1 MCKYNIPNV
10 VFIGAK
16 DTGKSTTINNLWGNP
31 HNKQS
36 FIVSE
41 YIEGRGQV
49 DYQVVE
55 LPYIPF
61 TLKEE
66 TENWQ
71 LSNKDILKTAD
82 VIVFVVSVS
91 DITINKRAN
100 LLSELRSKG
109 FVKDSATFV
118 LAISGIEEYVNIEEL
133 NNTYTISLEDVSSL
147 FYVRDL
153 FFNEFSRYI
162 GNLIFSIDKAIPYSY
177 RAMWQLTNIKNAI
190 VEGVIKRHNE
200 IVFDEL
206 LPTVVFIG
214 KTGCGKSSTINTLCG
229 TDLPVDG
236 AVACTKFP
244 IVIKKVITI
253 GDKTIEINV
262 VDLPGIA
269 ESLEAN
275 ILYEDY
281 YATYIK
287 PASVV
292 VCLSQANTRAYT
304 QDEEFYKKMIETGLI
319 TKNTNLILG
328 INKIDL
334 LFKSEENI
342 SGIDL
347 STITDKDPLIVDKIN
362 DYYNNVFANI
372 FSDFENVKIDSVVVY
387 SNMQRWNLETLKKH
401 IFNFLN
407 H

>member
-1 MCKYNIPNV
+1 MCNYNIPNV

-16 DTGKSTTINNLWGNP
+16 DTGKSTTINNLWENS
-31 HNKQS
+31 HNKQP

-49 DYQVVE
+49 DYKVVE

-91 DITINKRAN
+91 DITINRRAH
-100 LLSELRSKG
+100 LLSELRSKD

-133 NNTYTISLEDVSSL
+133 NNIYTISLEDVSSL

-153 FFNEFSRYI
+153 FFNEISRYT
-162 GNLIFSIDKAIPYSY
+162 GNIIFSIDKAIPYSY
-177 RAMWQLTNIKNAI
+177 RAKWQLANIKNAI

-200 IVFDEL
+200 IMFDEL
-206 LPTVVFIG
+206 LPTIVFIG

-244 IVIKKVITI
+244 IVIKKMITI
-253 GDKTIEINV
+253 GDKTTELNI

-275 ILYEDY
+275 MLYEDY
-281 YATYIK
+281 YATYIRS
-287 PASVV
+287 ASVV

-304 QDEEFYKKMIETGLI
+304 QDEEFYKKMIEAGLI

-372 FSDFENVKIDSVVVY
+372 FSDFENVNIDSVVVY